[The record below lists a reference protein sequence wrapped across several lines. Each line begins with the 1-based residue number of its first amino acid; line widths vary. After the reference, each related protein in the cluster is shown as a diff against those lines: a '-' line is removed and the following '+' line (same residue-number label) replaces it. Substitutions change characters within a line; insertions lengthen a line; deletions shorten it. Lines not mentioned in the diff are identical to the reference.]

1 MSSIDSTDSLKSADR
16 LKEGWYALYPPA
28 NKAAIASVD
37 PKPVTMSLDNRG
49 LAYGDGFFTTM
60 AVRDGQVLW
69 ADYHW
74 QRLASHA
81 VALQLDIAT
90 PHLVST
96 LKAYAQQL
104 QQGVMKVIVTRATQS
119 LRGYS
124 FAADAA
130 GNACEIWLKLMP
142 SEGQS
147 ATDQS
152 ATHKTA
158 DSHDTLDTLLLPN
171 GAPVIQQAPS
181 RAVCLSSQIAVL
193 PPTLAGLKS
202 LNRLDNVLASGE
214 LEQIKTRSPDTGIGE
229 GLLRDMSGQWVEGVM
244 SNVFYQ
250 LSASHTTSSGQ
261 QEDVNKD
268 RNYLTDGQWYT
279 PPMTQS
285 GVAGVMRQV
294 LIDSLA
300 DTDKP
305 VIMRSLADN
314 DLPKLSQM
322 FFCNAVRGVMPVSKL
337 TLLSGQVVE
346 FN

>member
-1 MSSIDSTDSLKSADR
+1 VSSIDSTDSLKSADR
-16 LKEGWYALYPPA
+16 LVEGWYALYPPA

-90 PHLVST
+90 PHLVSS

-119 LRGYS
+119 LRGYG
-124 FAADAA
+124 FAAGAA

-142 SEGQS
+142 SERQSVTNQS
-147 ATDQS
+147 AL
-152 ATHKTA
+152 HKTA
-158 DSHDTLDTLLLPN
+158 DSHDTLLLPN

-181 RAVCLSSQIAVL
+181 LAVCLSSQIAVL

-250 LSASHTTSSGQ
+250 LSGSHTTSSGQ
-261 QEDVNKD
+261 QEGVNKD

-279 PPMTQS
+279 PPMTRS

-294 LIDSLA
+294 LMDSLA
-300 DTDKP
+300 ETQNP
-305 VIMRSLADN
+305 VIMRSLTDN

-322 FFCNAVRGVMPVSKL
+322 FFCNAVRGVMPVSSL

-346 FN
+346 FG

>member
-1 MSSIDSTDSLKSADR
+1 
-16 LKEGWYALYPPA
+16 
-28 NKAAIASVD
+28 
-37 PKPVTMSLDNRG
+37 
-49 LAYGDGFFTTM
+49 
-60 AVRDGQVLW
+60 
-69 ADYHW
+69 
-74 QRLASHA
+74 
-81 VALQLDIAT
+81 
-90 PHLVST
+90 
-96 LKAYAQQL
+96 
-104 QQGVMKVIVTRATQS
+104 
-119 LRGYS
+119 
-124 FAADAA
+124 
-130 GNACEIWLKLMP
+130 MP

-158 DSHDTLDTLLLPN
+158 GSHDTLDTLLLPN

-214 LEQIKTRSPDTGIGE
+214 LEQIKTRSPDTEIGE

-250 LSASHTTSSGQ
+250 LSGSHTTRSGQ
-261 QEDVNKD
+261 QEDANKN

-300 DTDKP
+300 ETQNP
-305 VIMRSLADN
+305 VIMRSVGDN
-314 DLPKLSQM
+314 DLLQISQM

>member
-1 MSSIDSTDSLKSADR
+1 
-16 LKEGWYALYPPA
+16 
-28 NKAAIASVD
+28 
-37 PKPVTMSLDNRG
+37 MSLDNRG

-90 PHLVST
+90 PHLVSS

-142 SEGQS
+142 REGQS

-152 ATHKTA
+152 ALHKTA
-158 DSHDTLDTLLLPN
+158 DSHDTLLLPN
-171 GAPVIQQAPS
+171 GAPVIQQAPR

-214 LEQIKTRSPDTGIGE
+214 LEQTKARSPNAEIGE

-250 LSASHTTSSGQ
+250 LSGCHTTSSGQ
-261 QEDVNKD
+261 QEDANKD

-279 PPMTQS
+279 PPMTRS

-294 LIDSLA
+294 LMDSLA
-300 DTDKP
+300 ETDKP

>member
-90 PHLVST
+90 PHLVSS

-119 LRGYS
+119 LRGYG
-124 FAADAA
+124 FAAGAA
-130 GNACEIWLKLMP
+130 GNACEIWLKLTP
-142 SEGQS
+142 SERQSTTYQS
-147 ATDQS
+147 AF
-152 ATHKTA
+152 HKTA
-158 DSHDTLDTLLLPN
+158 GSYDTLLLPN
-171 GAPVIQQAPS
+171 GDRTIQQAPS
-181 RAVCLSSQIAVL
+181 CAVCLTSQIAVL

-305 VIMRSLADN
+305 VIMRSLTDN

-322 FFCNAVRGVMPVSKL
+322 FFCNAVRGVMPVSSL

-346 FN
+346 FG

>member
-90 PHLVST
+90 PHLVSS

-142 SEGQS
+142 REGQS

-158 DSHDTLDTLLLPN
+158 DSHDTLLLPN
-171 GAPVIQQAPS
+171 GAPVIQQAPR

-214 LEQIKTRSPDTGIGE
+214 LEQTKARSPNAEIGE

-250 LSASHTTSSGQ
+250 LSGSHTTSSGQ
-261 QEDVNKD
+261 QEGVNKD

-279 PPMTQS
+279 PPMTRS

-300 DTDKP
+300 ETQNP

-322 FFCNAVRGVMPVSKL
+322 FFCNAVRGVMPVSSL
-337 TLLSGQVVE
+337 TLLSGEVVE
-346 FN
+346 FG

>member
-16 LKEGWYALYPPA
+16 LVEGWYALYPPA

-90 PHLVST
+90 PHLVSS

-158 DSHDTLDTLLLPN
+158 GSHDTLDTLLLPN
-171 GAPVIQQAPS
+171 GAPVIQQAPR
-181 RAVCLSSQIAVL
+181 RAVCLTSQIAVL

-214 LEQIKTRSPDTGIGE
+214 LEQIKARSPNAEIGE

-250 LSASHTTSSGQ
+250 LSGSHITSNGQ

-294 LIDSLA
+294 LMDSLA
-300 DTDKP
+300 ETDKP
-305 VIMRSLADN
+305 VIMRSLTDN

-346 FN
+346 FG

>member
-16 LKEGWYALYPPA
+16 LVEGWYALYPPA
-28 NKAAIASVD
+28 NKAAIASVA

-90 PHLVST
+90 PHLVSS

-142 SEGQS
+142 REGQS

-152 ATHKTA
+152 ALHKTA
-158 DSHDTLDTLLLPN
+158 DSHDTLLLPN
-171 GAPVIQQAPS
+171 GAPIIQQAPS
-181 RAVCLSSQIAVL
+181 RAVCLTSQIAVL

-214 LEQIKTRSPDTGIGE
+214 LEQIKARSPDAGIGE

-250 LSASHTTSSGQ
+250 LSGCHTTSSGQ
-261 QEDVNKD
+261 QEDANKD

-294 LIDSLA
+294 LMDSLA
-300 DTDKP
+300 ETDKP
-305 VIMRSLADN
+305 VIMRSLTDN

-322 FFCNAVRGVMPVSKL
+322 FFCNAVRGVMPVSDL
-337 TLLSGQVVE
+337 TLLSGEVVE
-346 FN
+346 FG

>member
-28 NKAAIASVD
+28 NNTAIASVA

-90 PHLVST
+90 PHLVSS

-119 LRGYS
+119 LRGYG

-142 SEGQS
+142 REGQS

-152 ATHKTA
+152 ALHKTA
-158 DSHDTLDTLLLPN
+158 DSHDTLLLPN
-171 GAPVIQQAPS
+171 GAPVIQQAPR

-214 LEQIKTRSPDTGIGE
+214 LEQTKARSPNAEIGE

-250 LSASHTTSSGQ
+250 LSGCHTTSSGQ
-261 QEDVNKD
+261 QEGVNKD

-279 PPMTQS
+279 PPMTRS

-300 DTDKP
+300 ETQNP